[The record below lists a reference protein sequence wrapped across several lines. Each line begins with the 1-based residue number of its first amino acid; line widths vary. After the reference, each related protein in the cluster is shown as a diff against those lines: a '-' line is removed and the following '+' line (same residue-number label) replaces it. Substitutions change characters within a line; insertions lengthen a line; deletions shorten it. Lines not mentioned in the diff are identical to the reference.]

1 MKAKH
6 LLKSLAILP
15 VLFAANAQAQLVDCN
30 VFLQGRYVEVGIN
43 WNGAF
48 GSSVA
53 APAGYHPNL
62 GGATTATLYNSPA
75 CGGTSIA
82 SSGLLGFVADP
93 DMGGW
98 AAGTPAYFGD
108 YFVPGDPQE
117 GWSFSAD
124 TFRLDAWNEGDAGNM
139 DSALA
144 GGNISYS
151 TSGGV
156 STGVWQGSFDSV
168 AIVQITTLDT
178 SALYFN
184 VQVIMTNLAST
195 PRDNVYYLRT
205 VDPDNEEPLTG
216 DFRTL
221 NIVEHQLPNTD
232 NLTTVSA
239 AGLTYSNAYLA
250 LSTNDLRAKAFIINM
265 GLTPALTYSLA
276 DLYSM
281 STTYFYTEGIVDSN
295 DNGIGLVFN
304 IGHLSSVDSVGA
316 IDSAFRTTAA
326 AAAPNRA
333 IINYR
338 YAFSS
343 AAGPTSV
350 KNITGTN
357 IKVYPNPAK
366 DQLNITN
373 LYTTDRVQLFDMMG
387 REMQVNLAVGHDGNN
402 TFSISDLP
410 SGQYLL
416 QVSDK
421 DGNVRSKTPVQKL

>member
-6 LLKSLAILP
+6 LLRSLAILP
-15 VLFAANAQAQLVDCN
+15 ALFAANAQAQMVDCN
-30 VFLQGRYVEVGIN
+30 VFLQGQYVEVGIN

-62 GGATTATLYNSPA
+62 GGTTTASIYDAPA
-75 CGGTSIA
+75 CGGTSTP
-82 SSGLLGFVADP
+82 SPSLLGFVADP
-93 DMGGW
+93 DMDGW
-98 AAGTPAYFGD
+98 SAGTPAYYGD

-124 TFRLDAWNEGDAGNM
+124 TFRMNAWNQDGAL
-139 DSALA
+139 DSTIM
-144 GGNISYS
+144 GGNISYT

-195 PRDNVYYLRT
+195 PRNNVYYLRT

-216 DFRTL
+216 SFNTR
-221 NIVEHQLPNTD
+221 NVIEHQLPNTD

-239 AGLTYSNAYLA
+239 AGLTYSAAYLA
-250 LSTNDLRAKAFIINM
+250 LSTNDLRAKAFIIDL
-265 GLTPALTYSLA
+265 GLTPGTYALSQ
-276 DLYSM
+276 LYDM
-281 STTYFYTEGIVDSN
+281 STTYYYTEGFVDSG
-295 DNGIGLVFN
+295 DVGIGLVFN

-316 IDSAFRTTAA
+316 VDSAFRTTAA
-326 AAAPNRA
+326 AAPNRA
-333 IINYR
+333 VINYR
-338 YAFSS
+338 YAFHY
-343 AAGPTSV
+343 AAGTTGI
-350 KNITGTN
+350 KNITENN

-366 DQLNITN
+366 DQLSVTN
-373 LYTTDRVQLFDMMG
+373 LYATDHVQLFDMMG
-387 REMQVNLAVGHDGNN
+387 REMQVNLGMAHDGNN
-402 TFSISDLP
+402 TFSISGLP

-421 DGNVRSKTPVQKL
+421 QGNVRSKTPVQKL